1 MVREMAP
8 APLALDAGGT
18 GLPRAPAPTSPYEP
32 VPCMS
37 DSRQKGVETPRG
49 SLLAGISAI
58 AREDWRRCRPDDA
71 EGWDYLV
78 ACESGTPAA
87 FTLAAAQVEA
97 DGAFLAGVPLFT
109 VGYRLDTPFQE
120 EADVPAGGG
129 IGTRLA
135 RLGKAFARALVRG
148 QEWRLLAVGSPFT
161 ESCPLAL
168 DPGLDGQTRGP
179 AVAELLRTVEAEAR
193 RQKAGLI
200 AFKDIDPP
208 TMERVGP
215 TLAAAGYVAL
225 ESLPH
230 AVLDLAGVADVEGWL
245 ARLSSA
251 TRKDLKRK
259 LKRAGR
265 VEVEWRSSITG
276 LEEEVRALYDA
287 TRAQSHVRYGDFE
300 DLPDGYFANVAAA
313 QPDRVAFAFYR
324 VDGRLAA
331 FNLMLI
337 EPDRVID
344 KFLGMAYPLAR
355 ENDLYAVSWAENVR
369 FCQRL
374 GRRYLQTGQT
384 AYASKLRY
392 GSGLVPSTIMVKHL
406 NPVLHAAVRRAAPW
420 FGFPRWD
427 PDLAAHRHRKGHESS

>member
-1 MVREMAP
+1 MAP
-8 APLALDAGGT
+8 ESLAFGSFDGGADVSAGARVYGVPT
-18 GLPRAPAPTSPYEP
+18 GSII
-32 VPCMS
+32 S
-37 DSRQKGVETPRG
+37 
-49 SLLAGISAI
+49 GISALS
-58 AREDWRRCRPDDA
+58 RDDWQACRPGDA

-78 ACESGTPAA
+78 ACETGTPEAFRLSAA
-87 FTLAAAQVEA
+87 RVEA
-97 DGAFLAGVPLFT
+97 DGTFLAGAPLFT

-120 EADVPAGGG
+120 DAGTSGG
-129 IGTRLA
+129 NALA
-135 RLGKAFARALVRG
+135 RLAKAGMRALVRG

-161 ESCPLAL
+161 ESCPLAFS
-168 DPGLDGQTRGP
+168 PSLDGAAR
-179 AVAELLRTVEAEAR
+179 ASVLSELLRTVEAEAR

-200 AFKDIDPP
+200 AFKDISPSD
-208 TMERVGP
+208 MERVGP
-215 TLAAAGYVAL
+215 ALAASGYVAL

-230 AVLDLAGVADVEGWL
+230 AVLDLDGIADVEGWL
-245 ARLSSA
+245 AKLSAA

-265 VEVEWRSSITG
+265 VEVEWRRSLAG
-276 LEEEVRALYDA
+276 LEAEVHALYES
-287 TRAQSHVRYGDFE
+287 TRAQSHVHYGDFE

-313 QPDRVAFAFYR
+313 LPDRVAFAFYR

-344 KFLGMAYPLAR
+344 KFLGMSYPLAR
-355 ENDLYAVSWAENVR
+355 EHDLYAVSWAENVR
-369 FCQRL
+369 LCLRL

-392 GSGLVPSTIMVKHL
+392 GSGLAPSTIMVRHL
-406 NPVLHAAVRRAAPW
+406 NPALHAALRLAAPW

-427 PDLAAHRHRKGHESS
+427 PDLAAYRRRADSRTAA